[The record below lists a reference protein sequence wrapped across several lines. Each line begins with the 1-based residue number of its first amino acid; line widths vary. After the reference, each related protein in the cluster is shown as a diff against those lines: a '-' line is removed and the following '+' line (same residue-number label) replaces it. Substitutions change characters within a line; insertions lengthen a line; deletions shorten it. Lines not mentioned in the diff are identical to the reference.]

1 MAINVSE
8 INAALEQIEINK
20 GISRDRVI
28 DALKES
34 MAKAYRKSLGGDDAL
49 VEVNFDLDSGVIE
62 MYQVKNVVED
72 VQDDLLEI
80 SVEDAEEEDKSCFN
94 C

>member
-62 MYQVKNVVED
+62 MYQVKNVVEE

-80 SVEDAEEEDKSCFN
+80 SVEDAEEEDKSKT
-94 C
+94 

>member
-28 DALKES
+28 DALKE
-34 MAKAYRKSLGGDDAL
+34 
-49 VEVNFDLDSGVIE
+49 
-62 MYQVKNVVED
+62 
-72 VQDDLLEI
+72 
-80 SVEDAEEEDKSCFN
+80 
-94 C
+94 